1 MKPVEVIELDIMSNT
16 APLIKVYESDNKL
29 KTDKIVLRS
38 ALILT
43 MLAIGALIIIK
54 TNKYEKENKL
64 N

>member
-1 MKPVEVIELDIMSNT
+1 MKPVEVIEFDIINNT
-16 APLIKVYESDNKL
+16 APLIKVNECDNKI

-43 MLAIGALIIIK
+43 MLTIGVLIIIK

>member
-1 MKPVEVIELDIMSNT
+1 MKPIEVIELDITNNT
-16 APLIKVYESDNKL
+16 APLIEVNESDNKL

-54 TNKYEKENKL
+54 TNKNEKENKL